1 MSEKATKKT
10 EDNPTAVERPQQQKR
25 IIWVTGSKG
34 GTGKSTFARGL
45 LDVLL
50 KHGVDV
56 AAFDGD
62 PDNSQLYR
70 FYKDVG
76 GGVTR
81 VAITERDGGD
91 ELLLTMEEGEAAVI
105 LVDTPAGAREV
116 LANLEDEFGLL
127 SALPELGY
135 RMTMV
140 SLLSRVKDSVNQ
152 LKYAFNEMADYDVA
166 HVVVKNL
173 FYGDKDKFRI
183 FDRAKVQQQI
193 KDAGGAVIQ
202 MRDLFEDT
210 YELLDDHDLA
220 FQQATAV
227 SDVVL
232 PPDVRRVNQWRK
244 HFEAQVRL
252 TNGLL
257 GL

>member
-1 MSEKATKKT
+1 MSEKATKQT
-10 EDNPTAVERPQQQKR
+10 EEQPTAVKLPRPQKR

-45 LDVLL
+45 LDLL
-50 KHGVDV
+50 LEQGVDV

-70 FYKDVG
+70 FYKDLG

-81 VAITERDGGD
+81 VVITERDGGD
-91 ELLLTMEEGEAAVI
+91 DLLLTMEEGKAAVI

-116 LANLEDEFGLL
+116 LANLEDELGFL
-127 SALPELGY
+127 SALSELNY
-135 RMTMV
+135 PLTMV

-166 HVVVKNL
+166 HVAVKNL
-173 FYGDKDKFRI
+173 FYGDEDKFRI
-183 FDRAKVQQQI
+183 FDAARISQQI

-202 MRDLFEDT
+202 MRDLYEDT
-210 YELLDDHDLA
+210 YELLDDNDLA
-220 FQQATAV
+220 FQQATSPSEIV
-227 SDVVL
+227 KG
-232 PPDVRRVNQWRK
+232 PDVRRVNSWRNHLK
-244 HFEAQVRL
+244 AQVCSA
-252 TNGLL
+252 NGLL